1 MLRIAATIGLKTY
14 YFASEDV
21 DYDNT
26 FWEARIGNQFEIER
40 FFDISESTGNRIRSM
55 QITLDNRDNFFRDI
69 EKNDSLLNS
78 KFVLYFNDGDDKV
91 KTFTGIVNKIDSFGD
106 DVSLT
111 LMERGYEYLK
121 NNFPDAQIS
130 YDYYSESGIND
141 SWNAIPIP
149 FGTVNKIP
157 LAWVN
162 LLRSEF
168 IIGSGPLFNVNK
180 LYFDK
185 VVVYDRITEKNGYQ
199 PTPES
204 PEIKFRIFKGTG
216 SIGSP
221 EVVDGVTSEYPGFAY
236 VQLYKIVDG
245 VEEPADPLTPDGDVS
260 QLYADIEGIVNDT
273 GTAPERNPI
282 KILYMLFTK
291 PYTGYEGY
299 GLEIDPD
306 DLDFDDAIL
315 EANIQGFKIDG
326 AIDRIAEFGEWVDE
340 LLRCARASLTEEDG
354 KIKVYVD
361 SAKTYSGVHFDAS
374 GVNGY
379 ECDISPWTEPE
390 VDAQINR
397 LRLSYSWNFERNDFN
412 KKPGVHEESP
422 LRDPYLKDEAHAV
435 RLGKWNT
442 DTIEFKL
449 IKDDTTAHKL
459 AQYYLKSKVKQ
470 LKTTSL
476 VTEVRIPNIDAGD
489 LVKVSYEKFGW
500 VEKEFVVTKI
510 KRNEDS
516 TELDIK
522 EYSIDVYTF
531 VSPGEE
537 PEVPGNPHSPYNIPT
552 KPIMNYLEVVNTI
565 LQDGSNQTL
574 IKVEF
579 THTSE
584 NAHMVAL
591 YFKEASEP
599 ESAFWQLDATVNKNV
614 ITTIWK
620 GRVTG
625 EYNFRLATITSMGV
639 TSPITIEDGDRHYYG
654 QPTEEVPVSVHVDTE
669 APGTPSISIV
679 NPFVGGVSIY
689 ITIPDGVPEDFAYF
703 KIFRKLGDSTPALL
717 ATYHTSA
724 VFTDSERE
732 TIEHSRVYYAVAVD
746 RNGNESAMSAAS
758 AASTPLKVSDAD
770 LSADAIKM
778 PTGALLSL
786 TAKNCTTASI
796 AEVDGVKDV
805 SGNGNHGQANGGTTV
820 ISDSE
825 MGSVFGFDGVDD
837 RIIIGFTTED
847 IAEFSVSVF
856 YKRSVDVVD
865 ALLDANYT
873 SSNKTGFRLGSGGYP
888 AQFSFFVGGKY
899 PGYINYKNNE
909 WTHVVGTFSGGQY
922 IRLYENGI
930 LVSENTVDIP
940 LTVRMQQTTIG
951 RNPSSANYFNGL
963 IAHPKIFKRALS
975 PSEIKTL
982 YMFPDDVAFGQIT
995 ADLITTGELITKSAQ
1010 IKDAIIS
1017 NAHISDLS
1025 AEKINAGTLAADRI
1039 AAGSINASKLLIG
1052 RVGAALNDDPNFEDP
1067 SAWIKPI
1074 NGTFATVTDGQVGGT
1089 VARQSVG
1096 YGIWRNVKYI
1106 PIDRSKTYRVRLWIR
1121 TDSAGNGVS
1130 KSVSIGTNYYTVLGG
1145 IDDTWLSHSDTPIPI
1160 TTSWQEFSYI
1170 IDGSKFPPTAKYMRN
1185 RIGLFNGNGAGYH
1198 EMQDLRIEEVI
1209 PATLIKDGSII
1220 TEKLAVGAVTAE
1232 KLLIGKS
1239 GAALNDDP
1247 NFEDPSA
1254 WEKTP
1259 YQPFNFNYTL
1269 IPDGKVGR
1277 YAIRSVSGA
1286 IASVMTAK
1294 DIPYDSSKT
1303 YRIRAWVRA
1312 TVSTATPSYLG
1323 VRWRHDTGDNGE
1335 TSITIPVSPIDWT
1348 EYVVFIG
1355 DGTENIA
1362 PANTVAVRPY
1372 FIANIAEVAGVVFD
1386 IQDLRIEECVPST
1399 LIKDGAIRAQHI
1411 TVEEAVITNKA
1422 QINSGVFNQI
1432 LVLDQD
1438 FMDTATTAENAQST
1452 ANTALNNANTANTA
1466 ISNMTNDNKLTPDE
1480 KQLTKKEWDIIV
1492 SEKSKNDTQADS
1504 FGVSKTAYGTAYS
1517 ALSTYITPLL
1527 SDLTTTSDIV
1537 GTTFRTKF
1545 KDYYDARTDLLNAI
1559 ATKSKQVADTAKT
1572 AVDNWAVAGTSYTQI
1587 KGGVITTGQIKSG
1600 DYVAPDVAFPPILSL
1615 SAENSTT
1622 ASIAEVG
1629 GVKDVS
1635 GNGNHGQAFGGVEVV
1650 DSSGMGKA
1658 FQFDGVDDYIGVANK
1673 TFDWTN
1679 GLTVS
1684 AWIQMESSATEM
1696 IIASKSKSTNRE
1708 FNFRVKANKLEFWA
1722 ANPVTILS
1730 STTDISGSLVH
1741 VAATYDY
1748 SELKIYI
1755 NGILDAST
1763 THTAI
1768 FSPSD
1773 GLLTIGR
1780 WAESGNSYF
1789 NGLIVHPRIF
1799 KYALSPSEIQT
1810 LYMTPDDLVYGPFAQ
1825 AGSSYDLDNAS
1836 ITTENFYS
1844 NETGAG
1850 IKGHIEADSGK
1861 IGQWQIDQSGSIVS
1875 SGIDSYGETAIFGL
1889 MSIVPAPMIGRG
1901 VKPHPSLPAKFVS
1914 SYGSTLGRLALI
1926 LDYSGLRVLTGGLV
1940 DVPIGNSVTMT
1951 ERFKIGNTGIMAL
1964 NGYATAQSR
1973 AQTGYLKFNGI
1984 IIAWGF
1990 FDSNSTTDQSITYP
2004 VTFSNVPGVT
2014 LQMISPS
2021 TATNYFFRPSS
2032 LSKTGFKCNSNV
2044 ASQVFYIAIGS

>member
-1 MLRIAATIGLKTY
+1 A
-14 YFASEDV
+14 
-21 DYDNT
+21 
-26 FWEARIGNQFEIER
+26 
-40 FFDISESTGNRIRSM
+40 
-55 QITLDNRDNFFRDI
+55 
-69 EKNDSLLNS
+69 
-78 KFVLYFNDGDDKV
+78 
-91 KTFTGIVNKIDSFGD
+91 
-106 DVSLT
+106 
-111 LMERGYEYLK
+111 
-121 NNFPDAQIS
+121 

-149 FGTVNKIP
+149 FGSVNKIP

-162 LLRSEF
+162 LFRSEF

-185 VVVYDRITEKNGYQ
+185 VVVYDRIEEKNGYK

-221 EVVDGVTSEYPGFAY
+221 EFVDGVKSEYPGFAY

-435 RLGKWNT
+435 RIGKWNT

-476 VTEVRIPNIDAGD
+476 VTEVNIPNIDAGD

-537 PEVPGNPHSPYNIPT
+537 PEVPGNPYSPYNIPT
-552 KPIMNYLEVVNTI
+552 KPIMNSLEVVNTI

-584 NAHMVAL
+584 NAQMVAL

-599 ESAFWQLDATVNKNV
+599 ESAFWQLDSTVNKNV

-625 EYNFRLATITSMGV
+625 DYNFRLATITSMGV

-654 QPTEEVPVSVHVDTE
+654 QPTEEVPASVHVDTE

-689 ITIPDGVPEDFAYF
+689 ITIPDGIPEDFAYF
-703 KIFRKLGDSTPALL
+703 KIFRKLGNSTPALL

-732 TIEHSRVYYAVAVD
+732 TVEHSRVYYAVAVD

-778 PTGALLSL
+778 PTGAILSL
-786 TAKNCTTASI
+786 SAKNCTTASI

-805 SGNGNHGQANGGTTV
+805 SGNGNHGQAFGGV
-820 ISDSE
+820 EVVDSE
-825 MGSVFGFDGVDD
+825 MGKAFQFNDINDIIHTNFGAPELNSTDSFTISVWAKYGGGGYSTVQHVVSSGSLISITKYYGNWSFG
-837 RIIIGFTTED
+837 IGD
-847 IAEFSVSVF
+847 SPVSAYAPVAVRAGEWIHF
-856 YKRSVDVVD
+856 ALVVQKSSST
-865 ALLDANYT
+865 ATLYANGKPIKT
-873 SSNKTGFRLGSGGYP
+873 KTGW
-888 AQFSFFVGGKY
+888 V
-899 PGYINYKNNE
+899 
-909 WTHVVGTFSGGQY
+909 WTDITDDLTLSRVQY
-922 IRLYENGI
+922 YW
-930 LVSENTVDIP
+930 
-940 LTVRMQQTTIG
+940 
-951 RNPSSANYFNGL
+951 FNGL
-963 IAHPKIFKRALS
+963 IAHLKIYGRAISPSEIKTLYMFPDDVAFGQITTDFIGANAVTAGKTLLAAIDDVTGNLNNNVVGELQLVNNAVTEAKIAVNAVNTGQINNQALKAPGGALLSLSAKNCTTASIAEVDGVKDVSGNGNHGQAFGGVAVVNSEYGKAFSFDGVNDYIQTNNPLGLSPEEFTVDCIVYNDGVTATYCVACSRTVLGEGIAIFVLNGKLRFDTGAQWATNISIPLNKYVHLSAVYKKSAYKRLFVNGILAASTDVATECGSVDASRMQFGASAVNASNLSNWLKGLIAQPKIFNRALS

-995 ADLITTGELITKSAQ
+995 ADLVTTGELITKSAQ
-1010 IKDAIIS
+1010 IADAIIS
-1017 NAHISDLS
+1017 NAHIHDLS
-1025 AEKINAGTLAADRI
+1025 AEKINAGTIAADRI
-1039 AAGSINASKLLIG
+1039 GAGSINASKLLIG

-1067 SAWIKPI
+1067 SAWIVPI
-1074 NGTFATVTDGQVGGT
+1074 NGTFASVTDGQVGGT

-1121 TDSAGNGVS
+1121 TDSAGNGAS
-1130 KSVSIGTNYYTVLGG
+1130 KPVSIGTNYYTALGG
-1145 IDDTWLSHSDTPIPI
+1145 IEDTRLEHGTNIPI

-1170 IDGSKFPPTAKYMRN
+1170 INGSDFPPTAKYMRN
-1185 RIGLFNGNGAGYH
+1185 RIGLFNGTGTGYH

-1209 PATLIKDGSII
+1209 PATLIQDGSII

-1247 NFEDPSA
+1247 NFEDP
-1254 WEKTP
+1254 
-1259 YQPFNFNYTL
+1259 
-1269 IPDGKVGR
+1269 
-1277 YAIRSVSGA
+1277 
-1286 IASVMTAK
+1286 
-1294 DIPYDSSKT
+1294 
-1303 YRIRAWVRA
+1303 
-1312 TVSTATPSYLG
+1312 
-1323 VRWRHDTGDNGE
+1323 
-1335 TSITIPVSPIDWT
+1335 
-1348 EYVVFIG
+1348 
-1355 DGTENIA
+1355 
-1362 PANTVAVRPY
+1362 
-1372 FIANIAEVAGVVFD
+1372 
-1386 IQDLRIEECVPST
+1386 
-1399 LIKDGAIRAQHI
+1399 
-1411 TVEEAVITNKA
+1411 
-1422 QINSGVFNQI
+1422 
-1432 LVLDQD
+1432 
-1438 FMDTATTAENAQST
+1438 
-1452 ANTALNNANTANTA
+1452 
-1466 ISNMTNDNKLTPDE
+1466 
-1480 KQLTKKEWDIIV
+1480 
-1492 SEKSKNDTQADS
+1492 
-1504 FGVSKTAYGTAYS
+1504 
-1517 ALSTYITPLL
+1517 
-1527 SDLTTTSDIV
+1527 
-1537 GTTFRTKF
+1537 
-1545 KDYYDARTDLLNAI
+1545 
-1559 ATKSKQVADTAKT
+1559 
-1572 AVDNWAVAGTSYTQI
+1572 
-1587 KGGVITTGQIKSG
+1587 
-1600 DYVAPDVAFPPILSL
+1600 
-1615 SAENSTT
+1615 
-1622 ASIAEVG
+1622 
-1629 GVKDVS
+1629 
-1635 GNGNHGQAFGGVEVV
+1635 
-1650 DSSGMGKA
+1650 
-1658 FQFDGVDDYIGVANK
+1658 
-1673 TFDWTN
+1673 
-1679 GLTVS
+1679 
-1684 AWIQMESSATEM
+1684 
-1696 IIASKSKSTNRE
+1696 
-1708 FNFRVKANKLEFWA
+1708 
-1722 ANPVTILS
+1722 
-1730 STTDISGSLVH
+1730 
-1741 VAATYDY
+1741 
-1748 SELKIYI
+1748 
-1755 NGILDAST
+1755 
-1763 THTAI
+1763 
-1768 FSPSD
+1768 
-1773 GLLTIGR
+1773 
-1780 WAESGNSYF
+1780 
-1789 NGLIVHPRIF
+1789 
-1799 KYALSPSEIQT
+1799 
-1810 LYMTPDDLVYGPFAQ
+1810 
-1825 AGSSYDLDNAS
+1825 
-1836 ITTENFYS
+1836 
-1844 NETGAG
+1844 
-1850 IKGHIEADSGK
+1850 
-1861 IGQWQIDQSGSIVS
+1861 
-1875 SGIDSYGETAIFGL
+1875 
-1889 MSIVPAPMIGRG
+1889 
-1901 VKPHPSLPAKFVS
+1901 
-1914 SYGSTLGRLALI
+1914 
-1926 LDYSGLRVLTGGLV
+1926 
-1940 DVPIGNSVTMT
+1940 
-1951 ERFKIGNTGIMAL
+1951 
-1964 NGYATAQSR
+1964 
-1973 AQTGYLKFNGI
+1973 
-1984 IIAWGF
+1984 
-1990 FDSNSTTDQSITYP
+1990 
-2004 VTFSNVPGVT
+2004 
-2014 LQMISPS
+2014 
-2021 TATNYFFRPSS
+2021 
-2032 LSKTGFKCNSNV
+2032 
-2044 ASQVFYIAIGS
+2044 